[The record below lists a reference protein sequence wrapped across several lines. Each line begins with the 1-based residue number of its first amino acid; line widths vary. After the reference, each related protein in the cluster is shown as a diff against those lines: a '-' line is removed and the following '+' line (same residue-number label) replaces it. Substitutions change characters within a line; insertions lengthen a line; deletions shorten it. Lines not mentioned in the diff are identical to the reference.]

1 MGRGKRPVAIS
12 RARAGI
18 SLSDTPRARKRVPVF
33 ASLASY
39 DYSSGFAPIVTRIVG
54 LHVHDAWNLAEEV
67 YGQDVELALLR
78 EPDNATTRTRSSAG
92 SRSSP
97 RSVTSTLMSLSRWPR
112 RSTAAPDSSPVRSGR
127 HRGPAR
133 ARRAARLA
141 SGSSPRARKPVVGP
155 LVYRPFK
162 MWSMTARPTRQ
173 EAFRRPD
180 SDTPTWP
187 RASLNC

>member
-1 MGRGKRPVAIS
+1 MGRGKRLVAIS

-78 EPDNATTRTRSSAG
+78 EPDNADDPNAVVCWQPFVAAMGYVDADVAEQVATALDNGTRLVACPLGTPPWAGQGSKGGSLEVRIVAASS
-92 SRSSP
+92 
-97 RSVTSTLMSLSRWPR
+97 
-112 RSTAAPDSSPVRSGR
+112 
-127 HRGPAR
+127 
-133 ARRAARLA
+133 
-141 SGSSPRARKPVVGP
+141 
-155 LVYRPFK
+155 
-162 MWSMTARPTRQ
+162 
-173 EAFRRPD
+173 
-180 SDTPTWP
+180 
-187 RASLNC
+187 